1 MKEGGSLEYLEL
13 GILLHKLIYLGSNT
27 ITDKGA
33 EYIAEAMHYCPKLK
47 NIHFLNQLGKITYQ
61 NFSYY
66 LSMYSLPAPQI
77 ALPYPTV
84 GILEY
89 EIFRLIVNQRLN
101 KPESFGTN

>member
-27 ITDKGA
+27 ITDKGV

-84 GILEY
+84 GIL
-89 EIFRLIVNQRLN
+89 LN
-101 KPESFGTN
+101 I